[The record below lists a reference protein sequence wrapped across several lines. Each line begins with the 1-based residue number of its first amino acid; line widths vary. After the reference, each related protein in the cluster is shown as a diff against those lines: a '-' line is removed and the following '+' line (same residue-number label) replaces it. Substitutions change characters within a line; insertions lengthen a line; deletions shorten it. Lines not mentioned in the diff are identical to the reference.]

1 MDHPY
6 QLLVV
11 DVDGTLLHQRII
23 SLENTKALTK
33 LCDSGIKLALST
45 GRALG
50 ACRDIINHL
59 SLTGYHIFFD
69 GALVANSQAEEVYVQ
84 FLNPTTVKQAI
95 DFAHIEGIDIDL
107 YSVDSYF
114 VERET
119 WSATAHR
126 DFFKIEPKMVDFD
139 DIWEQEKIV
148 KIGLVA
154 ISSEER
160 IRVQGFCSH
169 FSGICHFSW
178 ARTPMYNNSAFI
190 NVVAPGVSKGR
201 ALQVLSAYLGIS
213 SGETIAIGDGINDIP
228 LFKEAGLAVAMAN
241 APDEVKAVADFIT
254 LDVADNGLAAVIDK
268 FLL

>member
-1 MDHPY
+1 MNHPY
-6 QLLVV
+6 HLLVV
-11 DVDGTLLHQRII
+11 DIDGTLLYQRMI
-23 SLENTKALTK
+23 SLENTKALTR

-50 ACRDIINHL
+50 ACQDIINHL

-69 GALVANSQAEEVYVQ
+69 GALVANRQAEEVYVQ
-84 FLNPTTVKQAI
+84 FLSPETVKQAI

-107 YSVDSYF
+107 YSVDRYF

-126 DFFKIEPKMVDFD
+126 DFFNIEPKIVDFN
-139 DIWEQEKIV
+139 DIWQQEKIV

-154 ISSEER
+154 ISNEER
-160 IRVQGFCSH
+160 IQVQGFCSH
-169 FSGICHFSW
+169 FSGVCHFSW

-190 NVVAPGVSKGR
+190 NMVAPGVSKGR

-213 SGETIAIGDGINDIP
+213 NSETVAIGDGINDIP
-228 LFKEAGLAVAMAN
+228 LFREAGLAVAMGN
-241 APDEVKAVADFIT
+241 APEEVKAVADFVT
-254 LDVADNGLAAVIDK
+254 LDVADNGLAATIDK